1 MTKLEIKQGDKKQ
14 VYHMPLSWGEVS
26 IKQYQDLMM
35 LIDNEKNELDT
46 KIRTIAILTGCELSL
61 LSKASV
67 ANLNK
72 VHKRLGQLTAK
83 LPSKTFR
90 RVIEIEGVEYGFI
103 PDMNDLTFGEFVD
116 IDTWLQSGYANLID
130 ILTVLYRPVLKR
142 KGEKYNIAEYEAS
155 SRVERA
161 KVFSR
166 SMSVDSV
173 YGAMVF
179 FYTIAN
185 KHIETTLSSLEM
197 QKKKRSSTAQI
208 EKKRTAKA
216 P

>member
-1 MTKLEIKQGDKKQ
+1 MTKLEINQGGEKQ
-14 VYHMPLSWGEVS
+14 VYHLPLSWGEVS
-26 IKQYQDLMM
+26 IKQYQELMM

-46 KIRTIAILTGCELSL
+46 KIRTISILTGCELSL

-72 VHKRLGQLTAK
+72 VYKKLGELTAK

-90 RVIEIEGVEYGFI
+90 RVIEIEDVEYGFI

-142 KGEKYNIAEYEAS
+142 KGERYNIAEYEAS

-179 FYTIAN
+179 FYTIAS
-185 KHIETTLSSLEM
+185 KHIETTLYSLEM
-197 QKKKRSSTAQI
+197 QKKKRSSTEQR
-208 EKKRTAKA
+208 EKKKTVKA

>member
-1 MTKLEIKQGDKKQ
+1 
-14 VYHMPLSWGEVS
+14 MPLSWGEVS

-166 SMSVDSV
+166 SMSVDCV
-173 YGAMVF
+173 YGAIVVF
-179 FYTIAN
+179 
-185 KHIETTLSSLEM
+185 
-197 QKKKRSSTAQI
+197 
-208 EKKRTAKA
+208 
-216 P
+216 